1 MPESALKEMPL
12 ADTLDHPH
20 RGNPVT
26 TSTPA
31 STPSLR
37 MNAPVLIGSAAFV
50 LIFGLAATLFAEQA
64 GEWLARAQAW
74 ASGSVGWYY
83 LLAMTLYLVF
93 VVVTALSGYGRIK
106 LGADHDEPEFSYLS
120 WAGMLFAAGISITL
134 FFFCVSEP
142 LTHFAQPPKGE
153 AGGSEAARQ
162 AMQLLFLHWGL
173 HGWGVFALVA
183 MALAYFAYRHNL
195 PLALRSALYP
205 LIGKRI
211 NGPIGYTVDAFG
223 IIATVFGLGADMG
236 FGVLHLN
243 AGLDYLFGIPHDQW
257 VQVALI
263 VLMMGAAVIVAVSGV
278 EKGVRVMSDVNM
290 LLACSLLLFVLFAGP
305 TQHLLNMLVQN
316 LGDYLGALPTKS
328 FDLYA
333 YDGGTRWLGD
343 WTVFYWAWW
352 IAWAPFVGLFIARIS
367 RGRTIREF
375 VFGVLFIPL
384 GFTLAWMSIFGNSAL
399 EQAFNGTSDLATV
412 AVSEPSMA
420 IYHLLESYPWSRAV
434 IAVTVFISFVFFV
447 TSADSGTVVLSTL
460 SSRGGAVDEDGPRWL
475 RVFWGALTALI
486 TIGLLFAG
494 SIDALKSAV
503 VLTSLPFSLILLLMM
518 WGLHKAFYLES
529 QRQRARLHAPSPVDQ
544 RSPRRRS
551 GWRQRLAQAV
561 HFPSRDEVYRFM
573 EEQVRPAME
582 ALAEQFRT
590 RGLTVE
596 THMDPAG
603 ASLSLEVV
611 HGEEHPFL
619 YRVVM
624 RGYFTPSFAV
634 AGLDARNRQNRRYY
648 RAEVH
653 LAEGSQDYD
662 LVGYSRQQ
670 VIDDMLDQYE
680 RHLQFLHLVR

>member
-1 MPESALKEMPL
+1 M
-12 ADTLDHPH
+12 
-20 RGNPVT
+20 NP
-26 TSTPA
+26 
-31 STPSLR
+31 
-37 MNAPVLIGSAAFV
+37 PVFYGAAILI
-50 LIFGLAATLFAEQA
+50 LLFAAVVIGFPQRA
-64 GEWLARAQAW
+64 GEWLLAAQTW
-74 ASGSVGWYY
+74 ASQTVGWYY
-83 LLAMTLYLVF
+83 LLAMTLYLIF
-93 VVVTALSGYGRIK
+93 VVVTALSGYGKIK

-142 LTHFAQPPKGE
+142 LTHFLQPPQGE
-153 AGGSEAARQ
+153 AGTQEAARQ
-162 AMQLLFLHWGL
+162 AMELLFLHWGL

-211 NGPIGYTVDAFG
+211 NGPIGYTVDCFG

-236 FGVLHLN
+236 FGVLQLN
-243 AGLDYLFGIPHDQW
+243 SGLDYLYAIPHTHA
-257 VQVALI
+257 VQMVLI
-263 VLMMGAAVIVAVSGV
+263 VLMMGAAISVAVSGV
-278 EKGVRVMSDVNM
+278 DKGIRILSDINM

-305 TQHLLNMLVQN
+305 TQHLLNTLVQN
-316 LGDYLGALPTKS
+316 VGDYLGHLPGKS

-333 YDGGTRWLGD
+333 YGGPSDWLGS

-399 EQAFNGTSDLATV
+399 EQALGGASELGRV
-412 AVSEPSMA
+412 AIEQPSMA
-420 IYHLLESYPWSRAV
+420 LYQMLQNYPWSRAV
-434 IAVTVFISFVFFV
+434 ITVTVLVSFVFFV

-460 SSRGGAVDEDGPRWL
+460 SAHGGSADDDGPKWL
-475 RVFWGALTALI
+475 PVFWGSVTALV
-486 TIGLLFAG
+486 TGGLLFAG

-518 WGLHKAFYLES
+518 WGLHKAFYMES
-529 QRQRARLHAPSPVDQ
+529 QRQRARSHSLAPLMSGNGK
-544 RSPRRRS
+544 RS
-551 GWRQRLAQAV
+551 GGWKRRLSQAV

-573 EEQVRPAME
+573 NDVVRPAISE
-582 ALAEQFRT
+582 VSEVFREKGLAVDAQ
-590 RGLTVE
+590 L
-596 THMDPAG
+596 DPG
-603 ASLSLEVV
+603 NASLSLEIG
-611 HGEEHPFL
+611 HGEQHRFL
-619 YRVVM
+619 YQVLM
-624 RGYFTPSFAV
+624 RGYFTPSFAR
-634 AGLDARNRQNRRYY
+634 AGMGGLHLKNRRYF

-662 LVGYSRQQ
+662 LMGYTKEQ
-670 VIDDMLDQYE
+670 IINDMLDQYE

>member
-1 MPESALKEMPL
+1 M
-12 ADTLDHPH
+12 
-20 RGNPVT
+20 NP
-26 TSTPA
+26 
-31 STPSLR
+31 
-37 MNAPVLIGSAAFV
+37 PVFYGAAILI
-50 LIFGLAATLFAEQA
+50 LLFAAVVIGFPQRA
-64 GEWLARAQAW
+64 GEWLLAAQTW
-74 ASGSVGWYY
+74 ASQTVGWYY
-83 LLAMTLYLVF
+83 LLAMTLYLIF
-93 VVVTALSGYGRIK
+93 VVVTALSGYGKIK

-142 LTHFAQPPKGE
+142 LTHFLQPPQGE
-153 AGGSEAARQ
+153 AGTQEAARQ
-162 AMQLLFLHWGL
+162 AMELLFLHWGL

-211 NGPIGYTVDAFG
+211 NGPIGYTVDCFG

-236 FGVLHLN
+236 FGVLQLN
-243 AGLDYLFGIPHDQW
+243 SGLDYLYAIPHTHP
-257 VQVALI
+257 VQMALI
-263 VLMMGAAVIVAVSGV
+263 VLMMGAAISVAVSGV
-278 EKGVRVMSDVNM
+278 DKGIRILSDINM

-305 TQHLLNMLVQN
+305 TQYLLNTLVQN
-316 LGDYLGALPTKS
+316 VGDYLGHLPGKS

-333 YDGGTRWLGD
+333 YGGPSDWLGS

-399 EQAFNGTSDLATV
+399 EQALGGASELGRV
-412 AVSEPSMA
+412 AIEQPSMA
-420 IYHLLESYPWSRAV
+420 LYQMLQNYPWSRAV
-434 IAVTVFISFVFFV
+434 ITVTVLVSFVFFV

-460 SSRGGAVDEDGPRWL
+460 SAHGGSADDDGPKWL
-475 RVFWGALTALI
+475 RVFWGSVTALV
-486 TIGLLFAG
+486 TGGLLFAG

-518 WGLHKAFYLES
+518 WGLHKAFYMES
-529 QRQRARLHAPSPVDQ
+529 QRQRARSHSLAPLMSGNGK
-544 RSPRRRS
+544 RS
-551 GWRQRLAQAV
+551 GGWKRRLSQAV

-573 EEQVRPAME
+573 NDVVRPAISE
-582 ALAEQFRT
+582 VSEVFREKGLAVDAQ
-590 RGLTVE
+590 L
-596 THMDPAG
+596 DPG
-603 ASLSLEVV
+603 NASLSLEIG
-611 HGEEHPFL
+611 HGEQHRFL
-619 YRVVM
+619 YQVLM
-624 RGYFTPSFAV
+624 RGYFTPSFAR
-634 AGLDARNRQNRRYY
+634 AGMGGLHLKNRRYF

-662 LVGYSRQQ
+662 LMGYTKEQ
-670 VIDDMLDQYE
+670 IINDMLDQYE

>member
-1 MPESALKEMPL
+1 M
-12 ADTLDHPH
+12 
-20 RGNPVT
+20 NP
-26 TSTPA
+26 
-31 STPSLR
+31 
-37 MNAPVLIGSAAFV
+37 PVFYGAAILI
-50 LIFGLAATLFAEQA
+50 LLFAAVVIGFPQRA
-64 GEWLARAQAW
+64 GEWLLAAQTW
-74 ASGSVGWYY
+74 ASQTVGWYY
-83 LLAMTLYLVF
+83 LLAMTLYLIF
-93 VVVTALSGYGRIK
+93 VVVTALSGYGKIK

-142 LTHFAQPPKGE
+142 LTHFLQPPQGE
-153 AGGSEAARQ
+153 AGTQEAARQ
-162 AMQLLFLHWGL
+162 AMELLFLHWGL

-211 NGPIGYTVDAFG
+211 NGPIGYTVDCFG

-236 FGVLHLN
+236 FGVLQLN
-243 AGLDYLFGIPHDQW
+243 SGLDYLYAIPHTHA
-257 VQVALI
+257 VQMVLI
-263 VLMMGAAVIVAVSGV
+263 VLMMGAAISVAVSGV
-278 EKGVRVMSDVNM
+278 DKGIRILSDINM

-305 TQHLLNMLVQN
+305 TQHLLNTLVQN
-316 LGDYLGALPTKS
+316 VGDYLGHLPGKS

-333 YDGGTRWLGD
+333 YGGPSDWLGS

-399 EQAFNGTSDLATV
+399 EQALGGASELGRV
-412 AVSEPSMA
+412 AIEQPSMA
-420 IYHLLESYPWSRAV
+420 LYQMLQNYPLSRAV
-434 IAVTVFISFVFFV
+434 ITVTVLVSFVFFV

-460 SSRGGAVDEDGPRWL
+460 SAHGGSADDDGPKWL
-475 RVFWGALTALI
+475 RLFWGSVTALV
-486 TIGLLFAG
+486 TGGLLFAG

-518 WGLHKAFYLES
+518 WGLHKAFYMES
-529 QRQRARLHAPSPVDQ
+529 QRQRARSHSLAPLMSGNGK
-544 RSPRRRS
+544 RS
-551 GWRQRLAQAV
+551 GGWKRRLSQAV

-573 EEQVRPAME
+573 NDVVRPAISE
-582 ALAEQFRT
+582 VSEVFREKGLAVDAQ
-590 RGLTVE
+590 L
-596 THMDPAG
+596 DPG
-603 ASLSLEVV
+603 NASLSLEIG
-611 HGEEHPFL
+611 HGEQHRFL
-619 YRVVM
+619 YQVLM
-624 RGYFTPSFAV
+624 RGYFTPSFAR
-634 AGLDARNRQNRRYY
+634 AGMGGLHLKNRRYF

-662 LVGYSRQQ
+662 LMGYTKEQ
-670 VIDDMLDQYE
+670 IINDMLDQYE

>member
-1 MPESALKEMPL
+1 MN
-12 ADTLDHPH
+12 T
-20 RGNPVT
+20 PVFYG
-26 TSTPA
+26 A
-31 STPSLR
+31 
-37 MNAPVLIGSAAFV
+37 AILI
-50 LIFGLAATLFAEQA
+50 LLFAAVVIGFPQRA
-64 GEWLARAQAW
+64 GEWLLAAQTW
-74 ASGSVGWYY
+74 ASQTVGWYY
-83 LLAMTLYLVF
+83 LLAMTLYLIF
-93 VVVTALSGYGRIK
+93 VVVTALSGYGKIK

-142 LTHFAQPPKGE
+142 LTHFLQPPQGE
-153 AGGSEAARQ
+153 AGTQEAARQ
-162 AMQLLFLHWGL
+162 AMELLFLHWGL

-211 NGPIGYTVDAFG
+211 NGPVGYTVDCFG

-236 FGVLHLN
+236 FGVLQLN
-243 AGLDYLFGIPHDQW
+243 SGLDYLYAIPHTHP
-257 VQVALI
+257 VQMALI
-263 VLMMGAAVIVAVSGV
+263 VLMMGAAISVAVSGV
-278 EKGVRVMSDVNM
+278 DKGIRILSDINM

-305 TQHLLNMLVQN
+305 TQHLLNTLVQN
-316 LGDYLGALPTKS
+316 VGDYLGHLPGKS

-333 YDGGTRWLGD
+333 YGGPSDWLGS

-399 EQAFNGTSDLATV
+399 EQALGGASELGRV
-412 AVSEPSMA
+412 AIEQPSMA
-420 IYHLLESYPWSRAV
+420 LYQMLQNYPWSRAV
-434 IAVTVFISFVFFV
+434 ITVTVLVSFVFFV

-460 SSRGGAVDEDGPRWL
+460 SAHGGSADDDGPKWL
-475 RVFWGALTALI
+475 RVFWGSVTALV
-486 TIGLLFAG
+486 TGGLLFAG

-518 WGLHKAFYLES
+518 WGLHKAFYMES
-529 QRQRARLHAPSPVDQ
+529 QRQRARSHSLAPLMSGNGK
-544 RSPRRRS
+544 RS
-551 GWRQRLAQAV
+551 GGWKRRLSQAV

-573 EEQVRPAME
+573 NDVVRPAISE
-582 ALAEQFRT
+582 VSEVFREKGLAVDAQ
-590 RGLTVE
+590 L
-596 THMDPAG
+596 DPG
-603 ASLSLEVV
+603 NASLSLEIG
-611 HGEEHPFL
+611 HGEQHRFL
-619 YRVVM
+619 YQVLM
-624 RGYFTPSFAV
+624 RGYFTPSFAR
-634 AGLDARNRQNRRYY
+634 AGMGGLHLKNRRYF

-662 LVGYSRQQ
+662 LMGYTKEQ
-670 VIDDMLDQYE
+670 IINDMLDQYE

>member
-1 MPESALKEMPL
+1 M
-12 ADTLDHPH
+12 
-20 RGNPVT
+20 NP
-26 TSTPA
+26 
-31 STPSLR
+31 
-37 MNAPVLIGSAAFV
+37 PVFYGAAILI
-50 LIFGLAATLFAEQA
+50 LLFAAVVIGFPQRA
-64 GEWLARAQAW
+64 GEWLLAAQTW
-74 ASGSVGWYY
+74 ASQTVGWYY
-83 LLAMTLYLVF
+83 LLAMTLYLIF
-93 VVVTALSGYGRIK
+93 VVVTALSGYGKIK

-142 LTHFAQPPKGE
+142 LTHFLQPPQGE
-153 AGGSEAARQ
+153 AGTQEAARQ
-162 AMQLLFLHWGL
+162 AMELLFLHWGL

-211 NGPIGYTVDAFG
+211 NGPIGYTVDCFG

-236 FGVLHLN
+236 FGVLQLN
-243 AGLDYLFGIPHDQW
+243 SGLDYLYAIPHTHP
-257 VQVALI
+257 VQMALI
-263 VLMMGAAVIVAVSGV
+263 VLMMGAAISVAVSGV
-278 EKGVRVMSDVNM
+278 DKGIRILSDINM

-305 TQHLLNMLVQN
+305 TQHLLNTLVQN
-316 LGDYLGALPTKS
+316 VGDYLSHLPGKS

-333 YDGGTRWLGD
+333 YGGPSDWLGS

-399 EQAFNGTSDLATV
+399 EQALGGASELGRV
-412 AVSEPSMA
+412 AIEQPSMA
-420 IYHLLESYPWSRAV
+420 LYQMLQNYPWSRAV
-434 IAVTVFISFVFFV
+434 ITVTVLVSFVFFV

-460 SSRGGAVDEDGPRWL
+460 SAHGGSADDDGPKWL
-475 RVFWGALTALI
+475 RVFWGSVTALV
-486 TIGLLFAG
+486 TGGLLFAG

-518 WGLHKAFYLES
+518 WGLHKAFYMES
-529 QRQRARLHAPSPVDQ
+529 QRQRARSHSLAPLMSGNGK
-544 RSPRRRS
+544 RS
-551 GWRQRLAQAV
+551 GGWKRRLSQAV

-573 EEQVRPAME
+573 NDVVRPAISE
-582 ALAEQFRT
+582 VSEVFREKGLAVDAQ
-590 RGLTVE
+590 L
-596 THMDPAG
+596 DPG
-603 ASLSLEVV
+603 NASLSLEIG
-611 HGEEHPFL
+611 HGEQHRFL
-619 YRVVM
+619 YQVLM
-624 RGYFTPSFAV
+624 RGYFTPSFAR
-634 AGLDARNRQNRRYY
+634 AGMGGLHLKNRRYF

-662 LVGYSRQQ
+662 LMGYTKEQ
-670 VIDDMLDQYE
+670 IINDMLDQYE

>member
-1 MPESALKEMPL
+1 M
-12 ADTLDHPH
+12 
-20 RGNPVT
+20 NP
-26 TSTPA
+26 
-31 STPSLR
+31 
-37 MNAPVLIGSAAFV
+37 PVFYGAAILI
-50 LIFGLAATLFAEQA
+50 LLFAAVVIGFPQRA
-64 GEWLARAQAW
+64 GEWLLAAQTW
-74 ASGSVGWYY
+74 ASQTVGWYY
-83 LLAMTLYLVF
+83 LLAMTLYLIF
-93 VVVTALSGYGRIK
+93 VVVTALSGYGKIK

-142 LTHFAQPPKGE
+142 LTHFLQPPQGE
-153 AGGSEAARQ
+153 AGTQEAARQ
-162 AMQLLFLHWGL
+162 AMELLFLHWGL

-211 NGPIGYTVDAFG
+211 NGPIGYTVDCFG

-236 FGVLHLN
+236 FGVLQLN
-243 AGLDYLFGIPHDQW
+243 SGLDYLYAIPHTHP
-257 VQVALI
+257 VQMALI
-263 VLMMGAAVIVAVSGV
+263 VLMMGAAISVAVSGV
-278 EKGVRVMSDVNM
+278 DKGIRILSDINM

-305 TQHLLNMLVQN
+305 TQHLLNTLVQN
-316 LGDYLGALPTKS
+316 VGDYLGHLPGKS

-333 YDGGTRWLGD
+333 YGGPSDWLGS

-399 EQAFNGTSDLATV
+399 EQALGGASELGRV
-412 AVSEPSMA
+412 AIEQPSMA
-420 IYHLLESYPWSRAV
+420 LYQMLQNYPWSRAV
-434 IAVTVFISFVFFV
+434 ITVTVLVSFVFFV

-460 SSRGGAVDEDGPRWL
+460 SAQGGSADDDGPKWL
-475 RVFWGALTALI
+475 RVFWGSVTALV
-486 TIGLLFAG
+486 TGGLLFAG

-518 WGLHKAFYLES
+518 WGLHKAFYMES
-529 QRQRARLHAPSPVDQ
+529 QRQRARSHSLAPLMSGNGK
-544 RSPRRRS
+544 RS
-551 GWRQRLAQAV
+551 GGWKRRLSQAV

-573 EEQVRPAME
+573 NDVVRPAISE
-582 ALAEQFRT
+582 VSEVFREKGLAVDAQ
-590 RGLTVE
+590 L
-596 THMDPAG
+596 DPG
-603 ASLSLEVV
+603 NASLSLEIG
-611 HGEEHPFL
+611 HGEQHRFL
-619 YRVVM
+619 YQVLM
-624 RGYFTPSFAV
+624 RGYFTPSFAR
-634 AGLDARNRQNRRYY
+634 AGMGGLHLKNRRYF

-662 LVGYSRQQ
+662 LMGYTKEQ
-670 VIDDMLDQYE
+670 IINDMLDQYE

>member
-1 MPESALKEMPL
+1 M
-12 ADTLDHPH
+12 
-20 RGNPVT
+20 NP
-26 TSTPA
+26 
-31 STPSLR
+31 
-37 MNAPVLIGSAAFV
+37 PVFYGAAILI
-50 LIFGLAATLFAEQA
+50 LLFAAVVIGFPQRA
-64 GEWLARAQAW
+64 GEWLLAAQTW
-74 ASGSVGWYY
+74 ASQTVGWYY
-83 LLAMTLYLVF
+83 LLAMTLYLIF
-93 VVVTALSGYGRIK
+93 VVVTALSGYGKIK

-142 LTHFAQPPKGE
+142 LTHFLQPPQGE
-153 AGGSEAARQ
+153 AGTQEAARQ
-162 AMQLLFLHWGL
+162 AMELLFLHWGL

-211 NGPIGYTVDAFG
+211 NGPIGYTVDCFG

-236 FGVLHLN
+236 FGVLQLN
-243 AGLDYLFGIPHDQW
+243 SGLDYLYAIPHTHP
-257 VQVALI
+257 VQMALI
-263 VLMMGAAVIVAVSGV
+263 VLMMGAAISVAVSGV
-278 EKGVRVMSDVNM
+278 DKGIRILSDINM

-305 TQHLLNMLVQN
+305 TQHLLNTLVQN
-316 LGDYLGALPTKS
+316 VGDYLGHLPGKS

-333 YDGGTRWLGD
+333 YGGPSDWLGS

-399 EQAFNGTSDLATV
+399 EQALGGASELGRV
-412 AVSEPSMA
+412 AIEQPSMA
-420 IYHLLESYPWSRAV
+420 LYQMLQNYPWSRAV
-434 IAVTVFISFVFFV
+434 ITVTVLVSFVFFV

-460 SSRGGAVDEDGPRWL
+460 SAHGGSADDDGPKWL
-475 RVFWGALTALI
+475 RVFWGSVTALV
-486 TIGLLFAG
+486 TGGLLFAG

-518 WGLHKAFYLES
+518 WGLHKAFYMES
-529 QRQRARLHAPSPVDQ
+529 QRQRARSHSLAPLMSGNGK
-544 RSPRRRS
+544 RS
-551 GWRQRLAQAV
+551 GGWKRRLSQAV

-573 EEQVRPAME
+573 NDVVRPAISE
-582 ALAEQFRT
+582 VSEVFREKGLAVDAHP
-590 RGLTVE
+590 GN
-596 THMDPAG
+596 
-603 ASLSLEVV
+603 ASLSLEIG
-611 HGEEHPFL
+611 HGEQHRFL
-619 YRVVM
+619 YQVLM
-624 RGYFTPSFAV
+624 RGYFTPSFAR
-634 AGLDARNRQNRRYY
+634 AGMGGLHLKNRRYF

-662 LVGYSRQQ
+662 LMGYTKEQ
-670 VIDDMLDQYE
+670 IINDMLDQYE

>member
-1 MPESALKEMPL
+1 M
-12 ADTLDHPH
+12 
-20 RGNPVT
+20 NP
-26 TSTPA
+26 
-31 STPSLR
+31 
-37 MNAPVLIGSAAFV
+37 PVFYGAAILI
-50 LIFGLAATLFAEQA
+50 LLFAAVVIGFPQRA
-64 GEWLARAQAW
+64 GEWLLAAQTW
-74 ASGSVGWYY
+74 ASQTVGWYY
-83 LLAMTLYLVF
+83 LLAMTLYLIF
-93 VVVTALSGYGRIK
+93 VVVTALSGYGKIK

-142 LTHFAQPPKGE
+142 LTHFLQPPQGE
-153 AGGSEAARQ
+153 AGTQEAARQ
-162 AMQLLFLHWGL
+162 AMELLFLHWGL

-211 NGPIGYTVDAFG
+211 NGPIGYTVDCFG

-236 FGVLHLN
+236 FGVLQLN
-243 AGLDYLFGIPHDQW
+243 SGLDYLYAIPHTHA
-257 VQVALI
+257 VQMVLI
-263 VLMMGAAVIVAVSGV
+263 VLMMGAAISVAAAWVD
-278 EKGVRVMSDVNM
+278 KGIRILSDINM

-305 TQHLLNMLVQN
+305 TQHLLNTLVQN
-316 LGDYLGALPTKS
+316 VGDYLGHLPGKS

-333 YDGGTRWLGD
+333 YGGPSDWLGS

-399 EQAFNGTSDLATV
+399 EQALGGASELGRV
-412 AVSEPSMA
+412 AIEQPSMA
-420 IYHLLESYPWSRAV
+420 LYQMLQNYPWSRAV
-434 IAVTVFISFVFFV
+434 ITVTVLVSFVFFV

-460 SSRGGAVDEDGPRWL
+460 SAHGGSADDDGPKWL
-475 RVFWGALTALI
+475 RVFWGSVTALV
-486 TIGLLFAG
+486 TGGLLFAG

-518 WGLHKAFYLES
+518 WGLHKAFYMES
-529 QRQRARLHAPSPVDQ
+529 QRQRARSHSLAPLMSGNGK
-544 RSPRRRS
+544 RS
-551 GWRQRLAQAV
+551 GGWKRRLSQAV

-573 EEQVRPAME
+573 NDVVRPAISE
-582 ALAEQFRT
+582 VSEVFREKGLAVDAQ
-590 RGLTVE
+590 L
-596 THMDPAG
+596 DPG
-603 ASLSLEVV
+603 NASLSLEIG
-611 HGEEHPFL
+611 HGEQHRFL
-619 YRVVM
+619 YQVLL
-624 RGYFTPSFAV
+624 RGYFTPSFAR
-634 AGLDARNRQNRRYY
+634 AGMGGLHLKNRRYF

-662 LVGYSRQQ
+662 LMGYTKEQ
-670 VIDDMLDQYE
+670 IINDMLDQYE

>member
-1 MPESALKEMPL
+1 FYGA
-12 ADTLDHPH
+12 AI
-20 RGNPVT
+20 
-26 TSTPA
+26 
-31 STPSLR
+31 
-37 MNAPVLIGSAAFV
+37 LI
-50 LIFGLAATLFAEQA
+50 LLFAAVVIGFPQRA
-64 GEWLARAQAW
+64 GEWLLAAQTW
-74 ASGSVGWYY
+74 ASQTVGWYY
-83 LLAMTLYLVF
+83 LLAMTLYLIF
-93 VVVTALSGYGRIK
+93 VVVTALSGYGKIK

-142 LTHFAQPPKGE
+142 LTHFLQPPQGE
-153 AGGSEAARQ
+153 AGTQEAARQ
-162 AMQLLFLHWGL
+162 AMELLFLHWGL

-211 NGPIGYTVDAFG
+211 NGPIGYTVDCFG

-236 FGVLHLN
+236 FGVLQLN
-243 AGLDYLFGIPHDQW
+243 SGLDYLYAIPHTHP
-257 VQVALI
+257 VQMALI
-263 VLMMGAAVIVAVSGV
+263 VLMMGAAISVAVSGV
-278 EKGVRVMSDVNM
+278 DKGIRILSDINM

-305 TQHLLNMLVQN
+305 TQHLLNTLVQN
-316 LGDYLGALPTKS
+316 VGDYLGHLPGKS

-333 YDGGTRWLGD
+333 YGGPSDWLGS

-399 EQAFNGTSDLATV
+399 EQALGGASELGRV
-412 AVSEPSMA
+412 AIEQPSMA
-420 IYHLLESYPWSRAV
+420 LYQMLQNYPWSRAV
-434 IAVTVFISFVFFV
+434 ITVTVLVSFVFFV

-460 SSRGGAVDEDGPRWL
+460 SAHGGSADDDGPKWL
-475 RVFWGALTALI
+475 RVFWGSVTALV
-486 TIGLLFAG
+486 TGGLLFAG

-518 WGLHKAFYLES
+518 WGLHKAFYMES
-529 QRQRARLHAPSPVDQ
+529 QRQRARSHSLAPLMSGNGK
-544 RSPRRRS
+544 RS
-551 GWRQRLAQAV
+551 GGWKRRLSQAV

-573 EEQVRPAME
+573 NDVVRPAISE
-582 ALAEQFRT
+582 VSEVFREKGLAVDAQ
-590 RGLTVE
+590 L
-596 THMDPAG
+596 DPG
-603 ASLSLEVV
+603 NASLSLEIG
-611 HGEEHPFL
+611 HGEQHRFL
-619 YRVVM
+619 YQVLM
-624 RGYFTPSFAV
+624 RGYFTPSFAR
-634 AGLDARNRQNRRYY
+634 AGMGDLHLKNRRYF

-662 LVGYSRQQ
+662 LMGYTKEQ
-670 VIDDMLDQYE
+670 IINDMLDQYE

>member
-1 MPESALKEMPL
+1 MALRHPL
-12 ADTLDHPH
+12 HPH
-20 RGNPVT
+20 AHPHESPVFYG
-26 TSTPA
+26 A
-31 STPSLR
+31 
-37 MNAPVLIGSAAFV
+37 AILI
-50 LIFGLAATLFAEQA
+50 LLFAAVVIGFPQRA
-64 GEWLARAQAW
+64 GEWLLAAQTW
-74 ASGSVGWYY
+74 ASQTVGWYY
-83 LLAMTLYLVF
+83 LLAMTLYLIF
-93 VVVTALSGYGRIK
+93 VVVTALSGYGKIK

-142 LTHFAQPPKGE
+142 LTHFLQPPQGE
-153 AGGSEAARQ
+153 AGTQEAARQ
-162 AMQLLFLHWGL
+162 AMELLFLHWGL

-211 NGPIGYTVDAFG
+211 NGPIGYTVDCFG

-236 FGVLHLN
+236 FGVLQLN
-243 AGLDYLFGIPHDQW
+243 SGLDYLYAIPHTHP
-257 VQVALI
+257 VQMALI
-263 VLMMGAAVIVAVSGV
+263 VLMMGAAISVAVSGV
-278 EKGVRVMSDVNM
+278 DKGIRILSDINM
-290 LLACSLLLFVLFAGP
+290 LLACSLLQFVLFAGP
-305 TQHLLNMLVQN
+305 TQHLLNTLVQN
-316 LGDYLGALPTKS
+316 VGDYLGHLPGKS

-333 YDGGTRWLGD
+333 YGGPSDWLGS

-399 EQAFNGTSDLATV
+399 EQALGGASELGRV
-412 AVSEPSMA
+412 AIEQPSMA
-420 IYHLLESYPWSRAV
+420 LYQMLQNYPWSRAV
-434 IAVTVFISFVFFV
+434 ITVTVLVSFVFFV

-460 SSRGGAVDEDGPRWL
+460 SAHGGSADDDGPKWL
-475 RVFWGALTALI
+475 RVFWGSVTALV
-486 TIGLLFAG
+486 TGGLLFAG

-518 WGLHKAFYLES
+518 WGLHKAFYMES
-529 QRQRARLHAPSPVDQ
+529 QRQRARSHSLAPLMSGNGK
-544 RSPRRRS
+544 RS
-551 GWRQRLAQAV
+551 GGWKRRLSQAV

-573 EEQVRPAME
+573 NDVVRPAISE
-582 ALAEQFRT
+582 VSEVFREKGLAVDAQ
-590 RGLTVE
+590 L
-596 THMDPAG
+596 DPG
-603 ASLSLEVV
+603 NASLSLEIG
-611 HGEEHPFL
+611 HGEQHRFL
-619 YRVVM
+619 YQVLM
-624 RGYFTPSFAV
+624 RGYFTPSFAR
-634 AGLDARNRQNRRYY
+634 AGMGGLHLKNRRYF

-662 LVGYSRQQ
+662 LMGYTKEQ
-670 VIDDMLDQYE
+670 IINDMLDQYE

>member
-1 MPESALKEMPL
+1 M
-12 ADTLDHPH
+12 
-20 RGNPVT
+20 
-26 TSTPA
+26 
-31 STPSLR
+31 
-37 MNAPVLIGSAAFV
+37 LI
-50 LIFGLAATLFAEQA
+50 LLFAAVVIGFPQRA
-64 GEWLARAQAW
+64 GEWLLAAQTW
-74 ASGSVGWYY
+74 ASQTVGWYY
-83 LLAMTLYLVF
+83 LLAMTLYLIF
-93 VVVTALSGYGRIK
+93 VVVTALSGYGKIK

-142 LTHFAQPPKGE
+142 LTHFLQPPQGE
-153 AGGSEAARQ
+153 AGTQEAARQ
-162 AMQLLFLHWGL
+162 AMELLFLHWGL

-211 NGPIGYTVDAFG
+211 NGPIGYTVDCFG

-236 FGVLHLN
+236 FGVLQLN
-243 AGLDYLFGIPHDQW
+243 SGLDYLYAIPHTHA
-257 VQVALI
+257 VQMALI
-263 VLMMGAAVIVAVSGV
+263 VLMMGAAISVAVSGV
-278 EKGVRVMSDVNM
+278 DKGIRILSDINM

-305 TQHLLNMLVQN
+305 TQHLLNTLVQN
-316 LGDYLGALPTKS
+316 VGDYLGHLPGKS

-333 YDGGTRWLGD
+333 YGGPSDWLGS

-399 EQAFNGTSDLATV
+399 EQALGGASELGRV
-412 AVSEPSMA
+412 AIEQPSMA
-420 IYHLLESYPWSRAV
+420 LYQMLQNYPWSRAV
-434 IAVTVFISFVFFV
+434 ITVTVLVSFVFFV

-460 SSRGGAVDEDGPRWL
+460 SAHGGSADDDGPKWL
-475 RVFWGALTALI
+475 RVFWGSVTALV
-486 TIGLLFAG
+486 TGGLLFAG

-518 WGLHKAFYLES
+518 WGLHKAFYMES
-529 QRQRARLHAPSPVDQ
+529 QRQRARSHSLAPLMSGNGK
-544 RSPRRRS
+544 RS
-551 GWRQRLAQAV
+551 GGWKRRLSQAV

-573 EEQVRPAME
+573 NDVVRPAISE
-582 ALAEQFRT
+582 VSEVFREKGLAVDAQ
-590 RGLTVE
+590 L
-596 THMDPAG
+596 DPG
-603 ASLSLEVV
+603 NASLSLEIG
-611 HGEEHPFL
+611 HGEQHRFL
-619 YRVVM
+619 YQVLM
-624 RGYFTPSFAV
+624 RGYFTPSFAR
-634 AGLDARNRQNRRYY
+634 AGMGGLHLKNRRYF

-662 LVGYSRQQ
+662 LMGYTKEQ
-670 VIDDMLDQYE
+670 IINDMLDQYE

>member
-1 MPESALKEMPL
+1 M
-12 ADTLDHPH
+12 
-20 RGNPVT
+20 NP
-26 TSTPA
+26 
-31 STPSLR
+31 
-37 MNAPVLIGSAAFV
+37 PVFYGAAILI
-50 LIFGLAATLFAEQA
+50 LLFAAVVIGFPQRA
-64 GEWLARAQAW
+64 GEWLLAAQTW
-74 ASGSVGWYY
+74 ASQTVGWYY
-83 LLAMTLYLVF
+83 LLAMTLYLIF
-93 VVVTALSGYGRIK
+93 VVVTALSGYGKIK

-142 LTHFAQPPKGE
+142 LTHFLQPPQGE
-153 AGGSEAARQ
+153 AGTQEAARQ
-162 AMQLLFLHWGL
+162 AMELLFPHWGL

-211 NGPIGYTVDAFG
+211 NGPIGYTVDCFG

-236 FGVLHLN
+236 FGVLQLN
-243 AGLDYLFGIPHDQW
+243 SGLDYLYAIPHTHA
-257 VQVALI
+257 VQMVLI
-263 VLMMGAAVIVAVSGV
+263 VLMMGAAISVAVSGV
-278 EKGVRVMSDVNM
+278 DKGIRILSDINM

-305 TQHLLNMLVQN
+305 TQHLLNTLVQN
-316 LGDYLGALPTKS
+316 VGDYLGHLPGKS

-333 YDGGTRWLGD
+333 YGGPSDWLGS

-399 EQAFNGTSDLATV
+399 EQALGGASELGRV
-412 AVSEPSMA
+412 AIEQPSMA
-420 IYHLLESYPWSRAV
+420 LYQMLQNYPWSRAV
-434 IAVTVFISFVFFV
+434 ITVTVLVSFVFFV

-460 SSRGGAVDEDGPRWL
+460 SAHGGSADDDGPKWL
-475 RVFWGALTALI
+475 RVFWGSVTALV
-486 TIGLLFAG
+486 TGGLLFAG

-518 WGLHKAFYLES
+518 WGLHKAFYMES
-529 QRQRARLHAPSPVDQ
+529 QRQRARSHSLAPLMSGNGK
-544 RSPRRRS
+544 RS
-551 GWRQRLAQAV
+551 GGWKRRLSQAV

-573 EEQVRPAME
+573 NDVVRPAISE
-582 ALAEQFRT
+582 VSEVFREKGLAVDAQ
-590 RGLTVE
+590 L
-596 THMDPAG
+596 DPG
-603 ASLSLEVV
+603 NASLSLEIG
-611 HGEEHPFL
+611 HGEQHRFL
-619 YRVVM
+619 YQVLM
-624 RGYFTPSFAV
+624 RGYFTPSFAR
-634 AGLDARNRQNRRYY
+634 AGMGGLHLKNRRYF

-662 LVGYSRQQ
+662 LMGYTKEQ
-670 VIDDMLDQYE
+670 IINDMLDQYE

>member
-1 MPESALKEMPL
+1 ML
-12 ADTLDHPH
+12 
-20 RGNPVT
+20 
-26 TSTPA
+26 
-31 STPSLR
+31 
-37 MNAPVLIGSAAFV
+37 
-50 LIFGLAATLFAEQA
+50 LFAAVVIGFPQRA
-64 GEWLARAQAW
+64 GEWLLAAQTW
-74 ASGSVGWYY
+74 ASQTVGWYY
-83 LLAMTLYLVF
+83 LLAMTLYLIF
-93 VVVTALSGYGRIK
+93 VVVTALSGYGKIK

-142 LTHFAQPPKGE
+142 LTHFLQPPQGE
-153 AGGSEAARQ
+153 AGTQEAARQ
-162 AMQLLFLHWGL
+162 AMELLFLHWGL

-211 NGPIGYTVDAFG
+211 NGPIGYTVDCFG

-236 FGVLHLN
+236 FGVLQLN
-243 AGLDYLFGIPHDQW
+243 SGLDYLYAIPHTHP
-257 VQVALI
+257 VQMALI
-263 VLMMGAAVIVAVSGV
+263 VLMMGAAISVAVSGV
-278 EKGVRVMSDVNM
+278 DKGIRILSDINM

-305 TQHLLNMLVQN
+305 TQHLLNTLVQN
-316 LGDYLGALPTKS
+316 VGDYLGHLPGKS

-333 YDGGTRWLGD
+333 YGGPSDWLGS

-399 EQAFNGTSDLATV
+399 EQALGGASELGRV
-412 AVSEPSMA
+412 AIEQPSMA
-420 IYHLLESYPWSRAV
+420 LYQMLQNYPWSRAV
-434 IAVTVFISFVFFV
+434 ITVTVLVSFVFFV

-460 SSRGGAVDEDGPRWL
+460 SAHGGSADDDGPKWL
-475 RVFWGALTALI
+475 RVFWGSVTALV
-486 TIGLLFAG
+486 TGGLLFAG

-518 WGLHKAFYLES
+518 WGLHKAFYMES
-529 QRQRARLHAPSPVDQ
+529 QRQRARSHSLAPLMSGNGK
-544 RSPRRRS
+544 RS
-551 GWRQRLAQAV
+551 GGWKRRLSQAV

-573 EEQVRPAME
+573 NDVVRPAISE
-582 ALAEQFRT
+582 VSEVFREKGLAVDAQ
-590 RGLTVE
+590 L
-596 THMDPAG
+596 DPG
-603 ASLSLEVV
+603 NASLSLEIG
-611 HGEEHPFL
+611 HGEQHRFL
-619 YRVVM
+619 YQVLM
-624 RGYFTPSFAV
+624 RGYFTPSFAR
-634 AGLDARNRQNRRYY
+634 AGMGGLHLKNRRYF

-662 LVGYSRQQ
+662 LMGYTKEQ
-670 VIDDMLDQYE
+670 IINDMLDQYE

>member
-1 MPESALKEMPL
+1 M
-12 ADTLDHPH
+12 
-20 RGNPVT
+20 NP
-26 TSTPA
+26 
-31 STPSLR
+31 
-37 MNAPVLIGSAAFV
+37 PVFYGAAILI
-50 LIFGLAATLFAEQA
+50 LLFAAVVIGFPQRA
-64 GEWLARAQAW
+64 GEWLLAAQTW
-74 ASGSVGWYY
+74 ASQTVGWYY
-83 LLAMTLYLVF
+83 LLAMTLYLIF
-93 VVVTALSGYGRIK
+93 VVVTALSGYGKIK

-142 LTHFAQPPKGE
+142 LTHFLQPPQGE
-153 AGGSEAARQ
+153 AGTQEAARQ
-162 AMQLLFLHWGL
+162 AMELLFLHWGL

-211 NGPIGYTVDAFG
+211 NGPIGYTVDCFG

-236 FGVLHLN
+236 FGVLQLN
-243 AGLDYLFGIPHDQW
+243 SGLDYLYAIPHTHA
-257 VQVALI
+257 VQMVLI
-263 VLMMGAAVIVAVSGV
+263 VLMMGTAISVAVSGV
-278 EKGVRVMSDVNM
+278 DKGIRILSDINM

-305 TQHLLNMLVQN
+305 TQHLLNTLVQN
-316 LGDYLGALPTKS
+316 VGDYLGHLPGKS

-333 YDGGTRWLGD
+333 YGGPSDWLGS

-399 EQAFNGTSDLATV
+399 EQALGGASELGRV
-412 AVSEPSMA
+412 AIEQPSMA
-420 IYHLLESYPWSRAV
+420 LYQMLQNYPWSRAV
-434 IAVTVFISFVFFV
+434 ITVTVLVSFVFFV

-460 SSRGGAVDEDGPRWL
+460 SAHGGSADDDGPKWL
-475 RVFWGALTALI
+475 RVFWGSVTALV
-486 TIGLLFAG
+486 TGGLLFAG

-518 WGLHKAFYLES
+518 WGLHKAFYMES
-529 QRQRARLHAPSPVDQ
+529 QRQRARSHSLAPLMSGNGK
-544 RSPRRRS
+544 RS
-551 GWRQRLAQAV
+551 GGWKRRLSQAV

-573 EEQVRPAME
+573 NDVVRPAISE
-582 ALAEQFRT
+582 VSEVFREKGLAVDAQ
-590 RGLTVE
+590 L
-596 THMDPAG
+596 DPG
-603 ASLSLEVV
+603 NASLSLEIG
-611 HGEEHPFL
+611 HGEQHRFL
-619 YRVVM
+619 YQVLM
-624 RGYFTPSFAV
+624 RGYFTPSFAR
-634 AGLDARNRQNRRYY
+634 AGMGGLHLKNRRYF

-662 LVGYSRQQ
+662 LMGYTKEQ
-670 VIDDMLDQYE
+670 IINDMLDQYE

>member
-1 MPESALKEMPL
+1 A
-12 ADTLDHPH
+12 AI
-20 RGNPVT
+20 
-26 TSTPA
+26 
-31 STPSLR
+31 
-37 MNAPVLIGSAAFV
+37 LI
-50 LIFGLAATLFAEQA
+50 LLFAAVVIGFPQRA
-64 GEWLARAQAW
+64 GEWLLAAQTW
-74 ASGSVGWYY
+74 ASQTVGWYY
-83 LLAMTLYLVF
+83 LLAMTLYLIF
-93 VVVTALSGYGRIK
+93 VVVTALSGYGKIK

-142 LTHFAQPPKGE
+142 LTHFLQPPQGE
-153 AGGSEAARQ
+153 AGTQEAARQ
-162 AMQLLFLHWGL
+162 AMELLFLHWGL

-211 NGPIGYTVDAFG
+211 NGPIGYTVDCFG

-236 FGVLHLN
+236 FGVLQLN
-243 AGLDYLFGIPHDQW
+243 SGLDYLYAIPHTHP
-257 VQVALI
+257 VQMALI
-263 VLMMGAAVIVAVSGV
+263 VLMMGAAISVAVSGV
-278 EKGVRVMSDVNM
+278 DKGIRILSDINM
-290 LLACSLLLFVLFAGP
+290 LLACSLLQFVLFAGP
-305 TQHLLNMLVQN
+305 TQHLLNTLVQN
-316 LGDYLGALPTKS
+316 VGDYLGHLPGKS

-333 YDGGTRWLGD
+333 YGGPSDWLGS

-399 EQAFNGTSDLATV
+399 EQALGGASELGRV
-412 AVSEPSMA
+412 AIEQPSMA
-420 IYHLLESYPWSRAV
+420 LYQMLQNYPWSRAV
-434 IAVTVFISFVFFV
+434 ITVTVLVSFVFFV

-460 SSRGGAVDEDGPRWL
+460 SAHGGSADDDGPKWL
-475 RVFWGALTALI
+475 RVFWGSVTALV
-486 TIGLLFAG
+486 TGGLLFAG

-518 WGLHKAFYLES
+518 WGLHKAFYMES
-529 QRQRARLHAPSPVDQ
+529 QRQRARSHSLAPLMSGNGK
-544 RSPRRRS
+544 RS
-551 GWRQRLAQAV
+551 GGWKRRLSQAV

-573 EEQVRPAME
+573 NDVVRPAISE
-582 ALAEQFRT
+582 VSEVFREKGLAVDAQ
-590 RGLTVE
+590 L
-596 THMDPAG
+596 DPG
-603 ASLSLEVV
+603 NASLSLEIG
-611 HGEEHPFL
+611 HGEQHRFL
-619 YRVVM
+619 YQVLM
-624 RGYFTPSFAV
+624 RGYFTPSFAR
-634 AGLDARNRQNRRYY
+634 AGMGGLHLKNRRYF

-662 LVGYSRQQ
+662 LMGYTKEQ
-670 VIDDMLDQYE
+670 IINDMLDQYE

>member
-1 MPESALKEMPL
+1 M
-12 ADTLDHPH
+12 
-20 RGNPVT
+20 NP
-26 TSTPA
+26 
-31 STPSLR
+31 
-37 MNAPVLIGSAAFV
+37 PVFYGAAILI
-50 LIFGLAATLFAEQA
+50 LLFAAVVIGFPQRA
-64 GEWLARAQAW
+64 GEWLLAAQTW
-74 ASGSVGWYY
+74 ASQTVGWYY
-83 LLAMTLYLVF
+83 LLAMTLYLIF
-93 VVVTALSGYGRIK
+93 VVVTALSGYGKIK

-142 LTHFAQPPKGE
+142 LTHFLQPPQGE
-153 AGGSEAARQ
+153 AGTQEAARQ
-162 AMQLLFLHWGL
+162 AMELLFLHWGL

-211 NGPIGYTVDAFG
+211 NGPIGYTVDCFG

-236 FGVLHLN
+236 FGVLQLN
-243 AGLDYLFGIPHDQW
+243 SGLDYLYAIPHTHA
-257 VQVALI
+257 VQMVLI
-263 VLMMGAAVIVAVSGV
+263 VLMMGAAISVAVSGV
-278 EKGVRVMSDVNM
+278 GKGIRILSDINM

-305 TQHLLNMLVQN
+305 TQHLLNTLVQN
-316 LGDYLGALPTKS
+316 VGDYLGHLPGKS

-333 YDGGTRWLGD
+333 YGGPSDWLGS

-399 EQAFNGTSDLATV
+399 EQALGGASELGRV
-412 AVSEPSMA
+412 AIEQPSMA
-420 IYHLLESYPWSRAV
+420 LYQMLQNYPWSRAV
-434 IAVTVFISFVFFV
+434 ITVTVLVSFVFFV

-460 SSRGGAVDEDGPRWL
+460 SAHGGSADDDGPKWL
-475 RVFWGALTALI
+475 RVFWGSVTALV
-486 TIGLLFAG
+486 TGGLLFAG

-518 WGLHKAFYLES
+518 WGLHKAFYMES
-529 QRQRARLHAPSPVDQ
+529 QRQRARSHSLAPLMSGNGK
-544 RSPRRRS
+544 RS
-551 GWRQRLAQAV
+551 GGWKRRLSQAV

-573 EEQVRPAME
+573 NDVVRPAISE
-582 ALAEQFRT
+582 VSEVFREKGLAVDAQ
-590 RGLTVE
+590 L
-596 THMDPAG
+596 DPG
-603 ASLSLEVV
+603 NASLSLEIG
-611 HGEEHPFL
+611 HGEQHRFL
-619 YRVVM
+619 YQVLM
-624 RGYFTPSFAV
+624 RGYFTPSFAR
-634 AGLDARNRQNRRYY
+634 AGMGGLHLKNRRYF

-662 LVGYSRQQ
+662 LMGYTKEQ
-670 VIDDMLDQYE
+670 IINDMLDQYE

>member
-1 MPESALKEMPL
+1 M
-12 ADTLDHPH
+12 
-20 RGNPVT
+20 NP
-26 TSTPA
+26 
-31 STPSLR
+31 
-37 MNAPVLIGSAAFV
+37 PVFYGAAILI
-50 LIFGLAATLFAEQA
+50 LLFAAVVIGFPQRA
-64 GEWLARAQAW
+64 GEWLLAAQTW
-74 ASGSVGWYY
+74 ASQTVGWYY
-83 LLAMTLYLVF
+83 LLAMTLYLIF
-93 VVVTALSGYGRIK
+93 VVVTALSGYGKIK

-142 LTHFAQPPKGE
+142 LTHFLQPPQGE
-153 AGGSEAARQ
+153 AGTQEAARQ
-162 AMQLLFLHWGL
+162 AMELLFLHWGL

-211 NGPIGYTVDAFG
+211 NGPIGYTVDCFG

-236 FGVLHLN
+236 FGVLQLN
-243 AGLDYLFGIPHDQW
+243 SGLDYLYAIPHTHP
-257 VQVALI
+257 VQMALI
-263 VLMMGAAVIVAVSGV
+263 VLMMGAAISVAVSGV
-278 EKGVRVMSDVNM
+278 DKGIRILSDINM

-305 TQHLLNMLVQN
+305 TQHLLNTLVQN
-316 LGDYLGALPTKS
+316 VGDYLGHLPGKS

-333 YDGGTRWLGD
+333 YGGPSDWLGS

-399 EQAFNGTSDLATV
+399 EQALGDASELGRV
-412 AVSEPSMA
+412 AIEQPSMA
-420 IYHLLESYPWSRAV
+420 LYQMLQNYPWSRAV
-434 IAVTVFISFVFFV
+434 ITVTVLVSFVFFV

-460 SSRGGAVDEDGPRWL
+460 SAHGGSADDDGPKWL
-475 RVFWGALTALI
+475 RVFWGSVTALV
-486 TIGLLFAG
+486 TGGLLFAG

-518 WGLHKAFYLES
+518 WGLHKAFYMES
-529 QRQRARLHAPSPVDQ
+529 QRQRARSHSLAPLMSGNGK
-544 RSPRRRS
+544 RS
-551 GWRQRLAQAV
+551 GGWKRRLSQAV

-573 EEQVRPAME
+573 NDVVRPAISE
-582 ALAEQFRT
+582 VSEVFREKGLAVDAQ
-590 RGLTVE
+590 L
-596 THMDPAG
+596 DPG
-603 ASLSLEVV
+603 NASLSLEIG
-611 HGEEHPFL
+611 HGEQHRFL
-619 YRVVM
+619 YQVLM
-624 RGYFTPSFAV
+624 RGYFTPSFAR
-634 AGLDARNRQNRRYY
+634 AGMGGLHLKNRRYF

-662 LVGYSRQQ
+662 LMGYTKEQ
-670 VIDDMLDQYE
+670 IINDMLDQYE

>member
-1 MPESALKEMPL
+1 M
-12 ADTLDHPH
+12 
-20 RGNPVT
+20 NP
-26 TSTPA
+26 
-31 STPSLR
+31 
-37 MNAPVLIGSAAFV
+37 PVFYGAAILI
-50 LIFGLAATLFAEQA
+50 LLFAAVVIGFPQRA
-64 GEWLARAQAW
+64 GEWLLAAQTW
-74 ASGSVGWYY
+74 ASQTVGWYY
-83 LLAMTLYLVF
+83 LLAMTLYLIF
-93 VVVTALSGYGRIK
+93 VVVTALSGYGKIK

-142 LTHFAQPPKGE
+142 LTHFLQPPQGE
-153 AGGSEAARQ
+153 AGTQEAARQ
-162 AMQLLFLHWGL
+162 AMELLFLHWGL

-211 NGPIGYTVDAFG
+211 NGPIGYTVDCFG

-236 FGVLHLN
+236 FGVLQLN
-243 AGLDYLFGIPHDQW
+243 SGLDYLYAIPHTHA
-257 VQVALI
+257 VQMVLI
-263 VLMMGAAVIVAVSGV
+263 VLMMGAAISVAVSGV
-278 EKGVRVMSDVNM
+278 DKGIRILSDINM

-305 TQHLLNMLVQN
+305 TQHLLNTLVQN
-316 LGDYLGALPTKS
+316 VGDYLGHLPGKS

-333 YDGGTRWLGD
+333 YGGPSDWLGS

-399 EQAFNGTSDLATV
+399 EQALGGASELGRV
-412 AVSEPSMA
+412 AIEQPSMA
-420 IYHLLESYPWSRAV
+420 LYQMLQNYPWSRAV
-434 IAVTVFISFVFFV
+434 ITVTVLVSFVFFV

-460 SSRGGAVDEDGPRWL
+460 SAHGGSADDDGPKWL
-475 RVFWGALTALI
+475 RVFWGSVTALV
-486 TIGLLFAG
+486 TGGLLFAG

-518 WGLHKAFYLES
+518 WGLHKAFYMES
-529 QRQRARLHAPSPVDQ
+529 QRQRARSHSLAPLMSGNGK
-544 RSPRRRS
+544 RS
-551 GWRQRLAQAV
+551 GGWKRRLSQAV

-573 EEQVRPAME
+573 NDVVRPAISE
-582 ALAEQFRT
+582 VSEVFREKGLAVDAQ
-590 RGLTVE
+590 L
-596 THMDPAG
+596 DPG
-603 ASLSLEVV
+603 NASLSLEIG
-611 HGEEHPFL
+611 HGEQHRFL
-619 YRVVM
+619 YQVLM
-624 RGYFTPSFAV
+624 RGYFTPSFAR
-634 AGLDARNRQNRRYY
+634 AGMGGLHLKNRRYF

-662 LVGYSRQQ
+662 LMGYTKEQ
-670 VIDDMLDQYE
+670 IINDMLDQYE

>member
-1 MPESALKEMPL
+1 M
-12 ADTLDHPH
+12 
-20 RGNPVT
+20 NP
-26 TSTPA
+26 
-31 STPSLR
+31 
-37 MNAPVLIGSAAFV
+37 PVFYGAAILI
-50 LIFGLAATLFAEQA
+50 LLFAAVVIGFPQRA
-64 GEWLARAQAW
+64 GEWLLAAQTW
-74 ASGSVGWYY
+74 ASQTVGWYY
-83 LLAMTLYLVF
+83 LLAMTLYLIF
-93 VVVTALSGYGRIK
+93 VVVTALSGYGKIK

-142 LTHFAQPPKGE
+142 LTHFLQPPQGE
-153 AGGSEAARQ
+153 AGTQEAARQ
-162 AMQLLFLHWGL
+162 AMELLFLHWGL

-211 NGPIGYTVDAFG
+211 NGPIGYTVDCFG

-236 FGVLHLN
+236 FGVLQLN
-243 AGLDYLFGIPHDQW
+243 SGLDYLYAIPHTHP
-257 VQVALI
+257 VQMALI
-263 VLMMGAAVIVAVSGV
+263 VLMMGAAISVAVSGV
-278 EKGVRVMSDVNM
+278 DKGIRILSDINM

-305 TQHLLNMLVQN
+305 TQHLLNTLVQN
-316 LGDYLGALPTKS
+316 VGDYLGHLPGKS

-333 YDGGTRWLGD
+333 YGGPSDWLGS

-399 EQAFNGTSDLATV
+399 EQALGGASELGRV
-412 AVSEPSMA
+412 AIEQPSMA
-420 IYHLLESYPWSRAV
+420 LYQMLQNYPWSRAV
-434 IAVTVFISFVFFV
+434 ITVTVLVSFVFFV

-460 SSRGGAVDEDGPRWL
+460 SAHGGSADDDGPKWL
-475 RVFWGALTALI
+475 RVFWGSVTALV
-486 TIGLLFAG
+486 TGGLLFAG

-518 WGLHKAFYLES
+518 WGLHKAFYMES
-529 QRQRARLHAPSPVDQ
+529 QRQRARSHSLAPLMSGNGK
-544 RSPRRRS
+544 RS
-551 GWRQRLAQAV
+551 GGWKRRLSQAV
-561 HFPSRDEVYRFM
+561 HFPSRDEVCRFM
-573 EEQVRPAME
+573 NDVVRPAISE
-582 ALAEQFRT
+582 VSEVFREKGLAVDAQ
-590 RGLTVE
+590 L
-596 THMDPAG
+596 DPG
-603 ASLSLEVV
+603 NASLSLEIG
-611 HGEEHPFL
+611 HGEQHRFL
-619 YRVVM
+619 YQVLM
-624 RGYFTPSFAV
+624 RGYFTPSFAR
-634 AGLDARNRQNRRYY
+634 AGMGGLHLKNRRYF

-662 LVGYSRQQ
+662 LMGYTKEQ
-670 VIDDMLDQYE
+670 IINDMLDQYE

>member
-1 MPESALKEMPL
+1 M
-12 ADTLDHPH
+12 
-20 RGNPVT
+20 NP
-26 TSTPA
+26 
-31 STPSLR
+31 
-37 MNAPVLIGSAAFV
+37 PVFYGAAILI
-50 LIFGLAATLFAEQA
+50 LLFAAVVIGFPQRA
-64 GEWLARAQAW
+64 GEWLLAAQTW
-74 ASGSVGWYY
+74 ASQTVGWYY
-83 LLAMTLYLVF
+83 LLAMTLYLIF
-93 VVVTALSGYGRIK
+93 VVVTALSGYGKIK

-142 LTHFAQPPKGE
+142 LTHFLQPPQGE
-153 AGGSEAARQ
+153 AGTQEAARQ
-162 AMQLLFLHWGL
+162 AMELLFLHWGL

-211 NGPIGYTVDAFG
+211 NGPIGYTVDCFG

-236 FGVLHLN
+236 FGVLQLN
-243 AGLDYLFGIPHDQW
+243 SGLDYLYAIPHTHP
-257 VQVALI
+257 VQMALI
-263 VLMMGAAVIVAVSGV
+263 VLMMGAAISVAVSGV
-278 EKGVRVMSDVNM
+278 DKGIRILSDINM

-305 TQHLLNMLVQN
+305 TQHLLNTLVQN
-316 LGDYLGALPTKS
+316 VGDYLGHLPGKS

-333 YDGGTRWLGD
+333 YGGPSDWLGS

-399 EQAFNGTSDLATV
+399 EQALGGASELGRV
-412 AVSEPSMA
+412 AIEQPSMA
-420 IYHLLESYPWSRAV
+420 LYQMLQNYPWSRAV
-434 IAVTVFISFVFFV
+434 ITVTVLVSFVFFV

-460 SSRGGAVDEDGPRWL
+460 SAHGGSADDDGPKWL
-475 RVFWGALTALI
+475 RVFWGSVTALV
-486 TIGLLFAG
+486 TGGLLFAG
-494 SIDALKSAV
+494 SIDAMKSAV

-518 WGLHKAFYLES
+518 WGLHKAFYMES
-529 QRQRARLHAPSPVDQ
+529 QRQRARSHSLAPLMSGNGK
-544 RSPRRRS
+544 RS
-551 GWRQRLAQAV
+551 GGWKRRLSQAV

-573 EEQVRPAME
+573 NDVVRPAISE
-582 ALAEQFRT
+582 VSEVFREKGLAVDAQ
-590 RGLTVE
+590 L
-596 THMDPAG
+596 DPG
-603 ASLSLEVV
+603 NASLSLEIG
-611 HGEEHPFL
+611 HGEQHRFL
-619 YRVVM
+619 YQVLM
-624 RGYFTPSFAV
+624 RGYFTPSFAR
-634 AGLDARNRQNRRYY
+634 AGMGGLHLKNRRYF

-662 LVGYSRQQ
+662 LMGYTKEQ
-670 VIDDMLDQYE
+670 IINDMLDQYE

>member
-1 MPESALKEMPL
+1 M
-12 ADTLDHPH
+12 
-20 RGNPVT
+20 NP
-26 TSTPA
+26 
-31 STPSLR
+31 
-37 MNAPVLIGSAAFV
+37 PVFYGAAILI
-50 LIFGLAATLFAEQA
+50 LLFAAVVIGFPQRA
-64 GEWLARAQAW
+64 GEWLLAAQTW
-74 ASGSVGWYY
+74 ASQTVGWYY
-83 LLAMTLYLVF
+83 LLAMTLYLIF
-93 VVVTALSGYGRIK
+93 VVVTALSGYGKIK

-142 LTHFAQPPKGE
+142 LTHFLQPPQGE
-153 AGGSEAARQ
+153 AGTQEAARQ
-162 AMQLLFLHWGL
+162 AMELLFLHWGL

-211 NGPIGYTVDAFG
+211 NGPIGYTVDCFG

-236 FGVLHLN
+236 FGVLQLN
-243 AGLDYLFGIPHDQW
+243 SGLDYLYAIPHTHP
-257 VQVALI
+257 VQMALI
-263 VLMMGAAVIVAVSGV
+263 VLMMGAAISVAVSGV
-278 EKGVRVMSDVNM
+278 DKGIRILSDINM

-305 TQHLLNMLVQN
+305 TQHLLNTLVQN
-316 LGDYLGALPTKS
+316 VGDYLGHLPGKS

-333 YDGGTRWLGD
+333 YGGPSDWLGS

-399 EQAFNGTSDLATV
+399 EQALGGASELGRV
-412 AVSEPSMA
+412 AIEQPSMA
-420 IYHLLESYPWSRAV
+420 LYQMLQNYPWSRAV
-434 IAVTVFISFVFFV
+434 ITVTVLVSFVFFV

-460 SSRGGAVDEDGPRWL
+460 SAHGGSADDDGPKWL
-475 RVFWGALTALI
+475 RVFWGSVTALV
-486 TIGLLFAG
+486 TGGLLFAG

-518 WGLHKAFYLES
+518 WGLHKAFYMES
-529 QRQRARLHAPSPVDQ
+529 QRQRARSHSLAPLMSGNGK
-544 RSPRRRS
+544 RS
-551 GWRQRLAQAV
+551 GGWKRRLSQAV

-573 EEQVRPAME
+573 NDVVRPAISE
-582 ALAEQFRT
+582 VSEVFREKGLAVDAQ
-590 RGLTVE
+590 L
-596 THMDPAG
+596 DPG
-603 ASLSLEVV
+603 NASLSLEIG
-611 HGEEHPFL
+611 HGEQHRFL
-619 YRVVM
+619 YQVLM
-624 RGYFTPSFAV
+624 RGYFTPSFAR
-634 AGLDARNRQNRRYY
+634 AGMGSLHLKNRRYF

-662 LVGYSRQQ
+662 LMGYTKEQ
-670 VIDDMLDQYE
+670 IINDMLDQYE

>member
-1 MPESALKEMPL
+1 MCIRDRFYGA
-12 ADTLDHPH
+12 AI
-20 RGNPVT
+20 
-26 TSTPA
+26 
-31 STPSLR
+31 
-37 MNAPVLIGSAAFV
+37 LI
-50 LIFGLAATLFAEQA
+50 LLFAAVVIGFPQRA
-64 GEWLARAQAW
+64 GEWLLAAQTW
-74 ASGSVGWYY
+74 ASQTVGWYY
-83 LLAMTLYLVF
+83 LLAMTLYLIF
-93 VVVTALSGYGRIK
+93 VVVTALSGYGKIK

-142 LTHFAQPPKGE
+142 LTHFLQPPQGE
-153 AGGSEAARQ
+153 AGTQEAARQ
-162 AMQLLFLHWGL
+162 AMELLFLHWGL

-211 NGPIGYTVDAFG
+211 NGPIGYTVDCFG

-236 FGVLHLN
+236 FGVLQLN
-243 AGLDYLFGIPHDQW
+243 SGLDYLYAIPHTHP
-257 VQVALI
+257 VQMALI
-263 VLMMGAAVIVAVSGV
+263 VLMMGAAISVAVSGV
-278 EKGVRVMSDVNM
+278 DKGIRILSDINM

-305 TQHLLNMLVQN
+305 TQHLLNTLVQN
-316 LGDYLGALPTKS
+316 VGDYLGHLPGKS

-333 YDGGTRWLGD
+333 YGGPSDWLGS

-399 EQAFNGTSDLATV
+399 EQALGGASELGRV
-412 AVSEPSMA
+412 AIEQPSMA
-420 IYHLLESYPWSRAV
+420 LYQMLQNYPWSRAV
-434 IAVTVFISFVFFV
+434 ITVTVLVSFVFFV

-460 SSRGGAVDEDGPRWL
+460 SAHGGSADDDGPKWL
-475 RVFWGALTALI
+475 RVFWGSVTALV
-486 TIGLLFAG
+486 TGGLLFAG

-518 WGLHKAFYLES
+518 WGLHKAFYMES
-529 QRQRARLHAPSPVDQ
+529 QRQRARSHSLAPLMSGNGK
-544 RSPRRRS
+544 RS
-551 GWRQRLAQAV
+551 GGWKRRLSQAV

-573 EEQVRPAME
+573 NDVVRPAISE
-582 ALAEQFRT
+582 VSEVFREKGLAVDAQ
-590 RGLTVE
+590 L
-596 THMDPAG
+596 DPG
-603 ASLSLEVV
+603 NASLSLEIG
-611 HGEEHPFL
+611 HGEQHRFL
-619 YRVVM
+619 YQVLM
-624 RGYFTPSFAV
+624 RGYFTPSFAR
-634 AGLDARNRQNRRYY
+634 AGMGGLHLKNRRYF

-662 LVGYSRQQ
+662 LMGYTKEQ
-670 VIDDMLDQYE
+670 IINDMLDQYE

>member
-1 MPESALKEMPL
+1 M
-12 ADTLDHPH
+12 
-20 RGNPVT
+20 NP
-26 TSTPA
+26 
-31 STPSLR
+31 
-37 MNAPVLIGSAAFV
+37 PVFYGAAILI
-50 LIFGLAATLFAEQA
+50 LLFAAVVIGFPQRA
-64 GEWLARAQAW
+64 GEWLLAAQTW
-74 ASGSVGWYY
+74 ASQTVGWYY
-83 LLAMTLYLVF
+83 LLAMTLYLIF
-93 VVVTALSGYGRIK
+93 VVVTALSGYGKIK

-142 LTHFAQPPKGE
+142 LTHFLQPPQGE
-153 AGGSEAARQ
+153 AGTQEAARQ
-162 AMQLLFLHWGL
+162 AMELLFLHWGL

-211 NGPIGYTVDAFG
+211 NGPIGYTVDCFG

-236 FGVLHLN
+236 FGVLQLN
-243 AGLDYLFGIPHDQW
+243 SGLDYLYAIPHTHA
-257 VQVALI
+257 VQMVLI
-263 VLMMGAAVIVAVSGV
+263 VLMMGAAISVAVSGV
-278 EKGVRVMSDVNM
+278 DKGIRILSDINM

-305 TQHLLNMLVQN
+305 TQHLLNTLVQN
-316 LGDYLGALPTKS
+316 VGDYLGHLPGKS

-333 YDGGTRWLGD
+333 YGGPSDWLGS

-399 EQAFNGTSDLATV
+399 EQALGGASELGRV
-412 AVSEPSMA
+412 AIEQPSMA
-420 IYHLLESYPWSRAV
+420 LYQMLQNYPWSRAV
-434 IAVTVFISFVFFV
+434 ITVTVLVSFVFFV

-460 SSRGGAVDEDGPRWL
+460 SAHGGSADDDGPKWL
-475 RVFWGALTALI
+475 RVFWGAVTALV
-486 TIGLLFAG
+486 TGGLLFAG

-518 WGLHKAFYLES
+518 WGLHKAFYMES
-529 QRQRARLHAPSPVDQ
+529 QRQRARSHSLAPLMSGNGK
-544 RSPRRRS
+544 RS
-551 GWRQRLAQAV
+551 GGWKRRLSQAV

-573 EEQVRPAME
+573 NDVVRPAISE
-582 ALAEQFRT
+582 VSEVFREKGLAVDAQ
-590 RGLTVE
+590 L
-596 THMDPAG
+596 DPG
-603 ASLSLEVV
+603 NASLSLEIG
-611 HGEEHPFL
+611 HGEQHRFL
-619 YRVVM
+619 YQVLM
-624 RGYFTPSFAV
+624 RGYFTPSFAR
-634 AGLDARNRQNRRYY
+634 AGMGGLHLKNRRYF

-662 LVGYSRQQ
+662 LMGYTKEQ
-670 VIDDMLDQYE
+670 IINDMLDQYE

>member
-1 MPESALKEMPL
+1 M
-12 ADTLDHPH
+12 
-20 RGNPVT
+20 NP
-26 TSTPA
+26 
-31 STPSLR
+31 
-37 MNAPVLIGSAAFV
+37 PVFYGAAILI
-50 LIFGLAATLFAEQA
+50 LLFAAVVIGFPQRA
-64 GEWLARAQAW
+64 GEWLLAAQTW
-74 ASGSVGWYY
+74 ASQTVGWYY
-83 LLAMTLYLVF
+83 LLAMTLYLIF
-93 VVVTALSGYGRIK
+93 VVVTALSGYGKIK

-142 LTHFAQPPKGE
+142 LTHFLQPPQGE
-153 AGGSEAARQ
+153 AGTQEAARQ
-162 AMQLLFLHWGL
+162 AMELLFLHWGL

-211 NGPIGYTVDAFG
+211 NGPIGYTVDCFG

-236 FGVLHLN
+236 FGVLQLN
-243 AGLDYLFGIPHDQW
+243 SGLDYLYAIPHTHA
-257 VQVALI
+257 VQMVLI
-263 VLMMGAAVIVAVSGV
+263 VLMMGAAISVAVSGV
-278 EKGVRVMSDVNM
+278 DKGIRILSDINM

-305 TQHLLNMLVQN
+305 TQHLLNTLVQN
-316 LGDYLGALPTKS
+316 VGDYLGHLPGKS

-333 YDGGTRWLGD
+333 YGGPSDWLGS

-399 EQAFNGTSDLATV
+399 EQALGGASELGRV
-412 AVSEPSMA
+412 AIEQPSMA
-420 IYHLLESYPWSRAV
+420 LYQMLQNYPWSRAV
-434 IAVTVFISFVFFV
+434 ITVTVLVSFVFFV

-460 SSRGGAVDEDGPRWL
+460 SAHGGSADDDGPKWL
-475 RVFWGALTALI
+475 RVFWGSVTALV
-486 TIGLLFAG
+486 TGGLLFAG

-518 WGLHKAFYLES
+518 WGLHKAFYMES
-529 QRQRARLHAPSPVDQ
+529 QRQRARSHSLAPLMSGNGK
-544 RSPRRRS
+544 RS
-551 GWRQRLAQAV
+551 GGWKRRLSQSV

-573 EEQVRPAME
+573 NDVVRPAISE
-582 ALAEQFRT
+582 VSEVFREKGLAVDAQ
-590 RGLTVE
+590 L
-596 THMDPAG
+596 DPG
-603 ASLSLEVV
+603 NASLSLEIG
-611 HGEEHPFL
+611 HGEQHRFL
-619 YRVVM
+619 YQVLM
-624 RGYFTPSFAV
+624 RGYFTPSFAR
-634 AGLDARNRQNRRYY
+634 AGMGGLHLKNRRYF

-662 LVGYSRQQ
+662 LMGYTKEQ
-670 VIDDMLDQYE
+670 IINDMLDQYE

>member
-1 MPESALKEMPL
+1 M
-12 ADTLDHPH
+12 
-20 RGNPVT
+20 NP
-26 TSTPA
+26 
-31 STPSLR
+31 
-37 MNAPVLIGSAAFV
+37 PVFYGAAILI
-50 LIFGLAATLFAEQA
+50 LLFAAVVIGFPQRA
-64 GEWLARAQAW
+64 GEWLLAAQTW
-74 ASGSVGWYY
+74 ASQTVGWYY
-83 LLAMTLYLVF
+83 LLAMTLYLIF
-93 VVVTALSGYGRIK
+93 VVVTALSGYGKIK

-142 LTHFAQPPKGE
+142 LTHFLQPPQGE
-153 AGGSEAARQ
+153 AGTQEAARQ
-162 AMQLLFLHWGL
+162 AMELLFLHWGL

-211 NGPIGYTVDAFG
+211 NGPIGYTVDCFG

-236 FGVLHLN
+236 FGVLQLN
-243 AGLDYLFGIPHDQW
+243 SGLDYLYAIPHTHP
-257 VQVALI
+257 VQMALI
-263 VLMMGAAVIVAVSGV
+263 VLMMGAAISVAVSGV
-278 EKGVRVMSDVNM
+278 DKGIRILSDINM

-305 TQHLLNMLVQN
+305 TQHLLNTLVQN
-316 LGDYLGALPTKS
+316 VGDYLGHLPGKS

-333 YDGGTRWLGD
+333 YGGPSDWLGS

-399 EQAFNGTSDLATV
+399 EQALGGASELGRV
-412 AVSEPSMA
+412 AIKQPSMA
-420 IYHLLESYPWSRAV
+420 LYQMLQNYPWSRAV
-434 IAVTVFISFVFFV
+434 ITVTVLVSFVFFV

-460 SSRGGAVDEDGPRWL
+460 SAHGGSADDDGPKWL
-475 RVFWGALTALI
+475 RVFWGSVTALV
-486 TIGLLFAG
+486 TGGLLFAG

-518 WGLHKAFYLES
+518 WGLHKAFYMES
-529 QRQRARLHAPSPVDQ
+529 QRQRARSHSLAPLMSGNGK
-544 RSPRRRS
+544 RS
-551 GWRQRLAQAV
+551 GGWKRRLSQAV

-573 EEQVRPAME
+573 NDVVRPAISE
-582 ALAEQFRT
+582 VSEVFREKGLAVDAQ
-590 RGLTVE
+590 L
-596 THMDPAG
+596 DPG
-603 ASLSLEVV
+603 NASLSLEIG
-611 HGEEHPFL
+611 HGEQHRFL
-619 YRVVM
+619 YQVLM
-624 RGYFTPSFAV
+624 RGYFTPSFAR
-634 AGLDARNRQNRRYY
+634 AGMGGLHLKNRRYF

-662 LVGYSRQQ
+662 LMGYTKEQ
-670 VIDDMLDQYE
+670 IINDMLDQYE

>member
-1 MPESALKEMPL
+1 M
-12 ADTLDHPH
+12 
-20 RGNPVT
+20 NP
-26 TSTPA
+26 
-31 STPSLR
+31 
-37 MNAPVLIGSAAFV
+37 PVFYGAAILI
-50 LIFGLAATLFAEQA
+50 LLFAAVVIGFPQRA
-64 GEWLARAQAW
+64 GEWLLAAQTW
-74 ASGSVGWYY
+74 ASQTVGWYY
-83 LLAMTLYLVF
+83 LLAMTLYLIF
-93 VVVTALSGYGRIK
+93 VVVTALSGYGKIK

-142 LTHFAQPPKGE
+142 LTHFLQPPQGE
-153 AGGSEAARQ
+153 AGTQEAARQ
-162 AMQLLFLHWGL
+162 AMELLFLHWGL

-211 NGPIGYTVDAFG
+211 NGPIGYTVDCFG

-236 FGVLHLN
+236 FGVLQLN
-243 AGLDYLFGIPHDQW
+243 SGLDYLYAIPHTHP
-257 VQVALI
+257 VQMALI
-263 VLMMGAAVIVAVSGV
+263 VLMMGAAISVAVSGV
-278 EKGVRVMSDVNM
+278 DKGIRILSDINM

-305 TQHLLNMLVQN
+305 TQHLLNTLVQN
-316 LGDYLGALPTKS
+316 VGDYLGHLPGKS

-333 YDGGTRWLGD
+333 YGGPSDWLGS

-399 EQAFNGTSDLATV
+399 EQALGGASELGRV
-412 AVSEPSMA
+412 AIEQPSMA
-420 IYHLLESYPWSRAV
+420 LYQMLQNYPWSRAV
-434 IAVTVFISFVFFV
+434 ITVTVLVSFVFFV

-460 SSRGGAVDEDGPRWL
+460 SAHGGSADDDGPKWL
-475 RVFWGALTALI
+475 RVFWGSVTALV
-486 TIGLLFAG
+486 TGGLLFAG

-518 WGLHKAFYLES
+518 WGLHKAFYMES
-529 QRQRARLHAPSPVDQ
+529 QRQRARSHSLAPLMSGNGK
-544 RSPRRRS
+544 RS
-551 GWRQRLAQAV
+551 GGWKRRLSQAV

-573 EEQVRPAME
+573 NDVVRPAISE
-582 ALAEQFRT
+582 VSEVFREKGLAVDAQ
-590 RGLTVE
+590 L
-596 THMDPAG
+596 DPG
-603 ASLSLEVV
+603 NASLSLEIG
-611 HGEEHPFL
+611 HGEQHRFL
-619 YRVVM
+619 YQVLM
-624 RGYFTPSFAV
+624 RGYFTPSFAR
-634 AGLDARNRQNRRYY
+634 AGMGGLHLKNRRYF

-662 LVGYSRQQ
+662 LTGYTKEQ
-670 VIDDMLDQYE
+670 IINDMLDQYE

>member
-1 MPESALKEMPL
+1 MSAVPS
-12 ADTLDHPH
+12 PS
-20 RGNPVT
+20 VT
-26 TSTPA
+26 APPTPA
-31 STPSLR
+31 MR
-37 MNAPVLIGSAAFV
+37 MNPPVFYGAAALILLFV
-50 LIFGLAATLFAEQA
+50 ALVIGFPAEA
-64 GEWLARAQAW
+64 GQWLLDAQAW
-74 ASGSVGWYY
+74 AAANVGWYY
-83 LLAMTLYLVF
+83 LLAMTLYLIF
-93 VVVTALSGYGRIK
+93 VVVTALSGYGKIK

-142 LTHFAQPPKGE
+142 LTHFLQPPQGA
-153 AGGSEAARQ
+153 AGGAEAARQ

-211 NGPIGYTVDAFG
+211 NGPIGYTVDCFG
-223 IIATVFGLGADMG
+223 IVATVFGLGADMG
-236 FGVLHLN
+236 FGVLQLN
-243 AGLDYLFGIPHDQW
+243 AGLDYLFGVAHSHP
-257 VQVALI
+257 VQMTLI
-263 VLMMGAAVIVAVSGV
+263 ALMMGAAIAVAVSGV
-278 EKGVRVMSDVNM
+278 DKGIRLLSDINM
-290 LLACSLLLFVLFAGP
+290 LLACGLLLFVLFAGP
-305 TQHLLNMLVQN
+305 TQHLLNTLVQN
-316 LGDYLGALPTKS
+316 IGDYLGALPTKS

-333 YDGGTRWLGD
+333 YGEGGDWLGG

-399 EQAFNGTSDLATV
+399 DQVLNHGAVELGRVALA
-412 AVSEPSMA
+412 EPQMA
-420 IYHLLESYPWSRAV
+420 LYQLLQDYPGSRAL
-434 IAVTVFISFVFFV
+434 IAVTVLVSFVFFV

-460 SSRGGAVDEDGPRWL
+460 SARGGSADDDGPKWL
-475 RVFWGALTALI
+475 RVFWGLATALV
-486 TIGLLFAG
+486 TGGLLFAG

-529 QRQRARLHAPSPVDQ
+529 QRQRARSHSLAPPLAAKAGGWK
-544 RSPRRRS
+544 RRIS
-551 GWRQRLAQAV
+551 QAV
-561 HFPSRDEVYRFM
+561 HFPTRDEVYRFLAD
-573 EEQVRPAME
+573 VVSPAM
-582 ALAEQFRT
+582 AEVAEVFRDK
-590 RGLTVE
+590 GLQVDADL
-596 THMDPAG
+596 DPG
-603 ASLSLEVV
+603 NLELSLEIG
-611 HGEEHPFL
+611 HGEQHPF
-619 YRVVM
+619 YYQVSM
-624 RGYFTPSFAV
+624 RGYFTPSFAR
-634 AGLDARNRQNRRYY
+634 AGMGGLHLKNRRYF

-662 LVGYSRQQ
+662 LMGYGKEQ
-670 VIDDMLDQYE
+670 IINDMLDQYE

>member
-1 MPESALKEMPL
+1 MFA
-12 ADTLDHPH
+12 A
-20 RGNPVT
+20 V
-26 TSTPA
+26 
-31 STPSLR
+31 
-37 MNAPVLIGSAAFV
+37 VIGFP
-50 LIFGLAATLFAEQA
+50 QRA
-64 GEWLARAQAW
+64 GEWLLAAQTW
-74 ASGSVGWYY
+74 ASQTVGWYY
-83 LLAMTLYLVF
+83 LLAMTLYLIF
-93 VVVTALSGYGRIK
+93 VVVTALSGYGKIK

-142 LTHFAQPPKGE
+142 LTHFLQPPQGE
-153 AGGSEAARQ
+153 AGTQEAARQ
-162 AMQLLFLHWGL
+162 AMELLFLHWGL

-211 NGPIGYTVDAFG
+211 NGPIGYTVDCFG

-236 FGVLHLN
+236 FGVLQLN
-243 AGLDYLFGIPHDQW
+243 SGLDYLYAIPHTHA
-257 VQVALI
+257 VQMVLI
-263 VLMMGAAVIVAVSGV
+263 VLMMGAAISVAVSGV
-278 EKGVRVMSDVNM
+278 DKGIRILSDINM

-305 TQHLLNMLVQN
+305 TQHLLNTLVQN
-316 LGDYLGALPTKS
+316 VGDYLGHLPGKS

-333 YDGGTRWLGD
+333 YGGPSDWLGS

-399 EQAFNGTSDLATV
+399 EQALGGASELGRV
-412 AVSEPSMA
+412 AIEQPSMA
-420 IYHLLESYPWSRAV
+420 LYQMLQNHPWSRAV
-434 IAVTVFISFVFFV
+434 ITVTVLVSFVFFV

-460 SSRGGAVDEDGPRWL
+460 SAHGGSADDDGPKWL
-475 RVFWGALTALI
+475 RVFWGSVTALV
-486 TIGLLFAG
+486 TGGLLFAG

-518 WGLHKAFYLES
+518 WGLHKAFYMES
-529 QRQRARLHAPSPVDQ
+529 QRQRARSHSLAPLMSGNGK
-544 RSPRRRS
+544 RS
-551 GWRQRLAQAV
+551 GGWKRRLSQAV

-573 EEQVRPAME
+573 NDVVRPAISE
-582 ALAEQFRT
+582 VSEVFREKGLAVDAQ
-590 RGLTVE
+590 L
-596 THMDPAG
+596 DPG
-603 ASLSLEVV
+603 NASLSLEIG
-611 HGEEHPFL
+611 HGEQHRFL
-619 YRVVM
+619 YQVLM
-624 RGYFTPSFAV
+624 RGYFTPSFAR
-634 AGLDARNRQNRRYY
+634 AGMGGLHLKNRRYF

-662 LVGYSRQQ
+662 LMGYTKEQ
-670 VIDDMLDQYE
+670 IINDMLDQYE

>member
-1 MPESALKEMPL
+1 M
-12 ADTLDHPH
+12 
-20 RGNPVT
+20 NP
-26 TSTPA
+26 
-31 STPSLR
+31 
-37 MNAPVLIGSAAFV
+37 PVFYGAAILI
-50 LIFGLAATLFAEQA
+50 LLFAAVVIGFPQRA
-64 GEWLARAQAW
+64 GEWLLAAQTW
-74 ASGSVGWYY
+74 ASQTVGWYY
-83 LLAMTLYLVF
+83 LLAMTLYLIF
-93 VVVTALSGYGRIK
+93 VVVTALSGYGKIK

-142 LTHFAQPPKGE
+142 LTHFLQPPQGE
-153 AGGSEAARQ
+153 AGTQEAARQ
-162 AMQLLFLHWGL
+162 AMELLFLHWGL

-211 NGPIGYTVDAFG
+211 NGPIGYTVDCFG

-236 FGVLHLN
+236 FGVLQLN
-243 AGLDYLFGIPHDQW
+243 SGLDYLYAIPHTHA
-257 VQVALI
+257 VQMVLI
-263 VLMMGAAVIVAVSGV
+263 VLMMGAAISVAVSGV
-278 EKGVRVMSDVNM
+278 DKGIRILSDINM

-305 TQHLLNMLVQN
+305 TQHLLNTLVQN
-316 LGDYLGALPTKS
+316 VGDYLGHLPGKS

-333 YDGGTRWLGD
+333 YGGPSNWLGS

-375 VFGVLFIPL
+375 VFGVLLIPL

-399 EQAFNGTSDLATV
+399 EQALGGASELGRV
-412 AVSEPSMA
+412 AIEQPSMA
-420 IYHLLESYPWSRAV
+420 LYQMLQNYPWSRAV
-434 IAVTVFISFVFFV
+434 ITVTVLVSFVFFV

-460 SSRGGAVDEDGPRWL
+460 SAHGGSADDDGPKWL
-475 RVFWGALTALI
+475 RVFWGSVTALV
-486 TIGLLFAG
+486 TGGLLFAG

-518 WGLHKAFYLES
+518 WGLHKAFYMES
-529 QRQRARLHAPSPVDQ
+529 QRQRARSHSLAPLMSGNGK
-544 RSPRRRS
+544 RS
-551 GWRQRLAQAV
+551 GGWKRRLSQAV

-573 EEQVRPAME
+573 NDVVRPAISE
-582 ALAEQFRT
+582 VSEVFREKGLAVDAQ
-590 RGLTVE
+590 L
-596 THMDPAG
+596 DPG
-603 ASLSLEVV
+603 NASLSLEIG
-611 HGEEHPFL
+611 HGEQHRFL
-619 YRVVM
+619 YQVLM
-624 RGYFTPSFAV
+624 RGYFTPSFAR
-634 AGLDARNRQNRRYY
+634 AGMGGLHLKNRRYF

-662 LVGYSRQQ
+662 LMGYTKEQ
-670 VIDDMLDQYE
+670 IINDMLDQYE

>member
-1 MPESALKEMPL
+1 M
-12 ADTLDHPH
+12 
-20 RGNPVT
+20 NP
-26 TSTPA
+26 
-31 STPSLR
+31 
-37 MNAPVLIGSAAFV
+37 PVFYGAAILI
-50 LIFGLAATLFAEQA
+50 LLFAAVVIGFPQRA
-64 GEWLARAQAW
+64 GEWLLAAQTW
-74 ASGSVGWYY
+74 ASQTVGWYY
-83 LLAMTLYLVF
+83 LLAMTLYLIF
-93 VVVTALSGYGRIK
+93 VVVTALSGYGKIK

-142 LTHFAQPPKGE
+142 LTHFLQPPQGE
-153 AGGSEAARQ
+153 AGTQEAARQ
-162 AMQLLFLHWGL
+162 AMELLFLHWGL

-211 NGPIGYTVDAFG
+211 NGPIGYTVDCFG

-236 FGVLHLN
+236 FGVLQLN
-243 AGLDYLFGIPHDQW
+243 SGLDYLYAIPHTHP
-257 VQVALI
+257 VQMALI
-263 VLMMGAAVIVAVSGV
+263 VLMMGAAISVAVSGV
-278 EKGVRVMSDVNM
+278 DKGIRILSDINM

-305 TQHLLNMLVQN
+305 TQHLLNTLVQN
-316 LGDYLGALPTKS
+316 VGDYLGHLPGKS

-333 YDGGTRWLGD
+333 YGGPSDWLGS

-399 EQAFNGTSDLATV
+399 EQALGGASELGRV
-412 AVSEPSMA
+412 AIEQPSMA
-420 IYHLLESYPWSRAV
+420 LYQMLQNYPWSRAV
-434 IAVTVFISFVFFV
+434 ITVTVLVSFVFFV

-460 SSRGGAVDEDGPRWL
+460 SAHGGSADDDGPKWL
-475 RVFWGALTALI
+475 RVFWGSVTALV
-486 TIGLLFAG
+486 TGGLLFAG

-518 WGLHKAFYLES
+518 WGLHKAFYMES
-529 QRQRARLHAPSPVDQ
+529 QHQRARSHSLAPLMSGNGK
-544 RSPRRRS
+544 RS
-551 GWRQRLAQAV
+551 GGWKRRLSQAV

-573 EEQVRPAME
+573 NDVVRPAISE
-582 ALAEQFRT
+582 VSEVFREKGLAVDAQ
-590 RGLTVE
+590 L
-596 THMDPAG
+596 DPG
-603 ASLSLEVV
+603 NASLSLEIG
-611 HGEEHPFL
+611 HGEQHRFL
-619 YRVVM
+619 YQVLM
-624 RGYFTPSFAV
+624 RGYFTPSFAR
-634 AGLDARNRQNRRYY
+634 AGMGGLHLKNRRYF

-662 LVGYSRQQ
+662 LMGYTKEQ
-670 VIDDMLDQYE
+670 IINDMLDQYE

>member
-1 MPESALKEMPL
+1 
-12 ADTLDHPH
+12 
-20 RGNPVT
+20 
-26 TSTPA
+26 
-31 STPSLR
+31 
-37 MNAPVLIGSAAFV
+37 IGFP
-50 LIFGLAATLFAEQA
+50 QRA
-64 GEWLARAQAW
+64 GEWLLASQTW
-74 ASGSVGWYY
+74 ASQTVGWYY
-83 LLAMTLYLVF
+83 LLAMTLYLIF
-93 VVVTALSGYGRIK
+93 VVVTALSGYGKIK

-142 LTHFAQPPKGE
+142 LTHFLQPPQGE
-153 AGGSEAARQ
+153 AGTQEAARQ
-162 AMQLLFLHWGL
+162 AMELLFLHWGL

-211 NGPIGYTVDAFG
+211 NGPIGYTVDCFG

-236 FGVLHLN
+236 FGVLQLN
-243 AGLDYLFGIPHDQW
+243 SGLDYLYAIPHTHA
-257 VQVALI
+257 VQMVLI
-263 VLMMGAAVIVAVSGV
+263 VLMMGAAISVAVSGV
-278 EKGVRVMSDVNM
+278 DKGIRILSDINM

-305 TQHLLNMLVQN
+305 TQHLLNTLVQN
-316 LGDYLGALPTKS
+316 VGDYLGHLPGKS

-333 YDGGTRWLGD
+333 YGGPSDWLGS

-399 EQAFNGTSDLATV
+399 EQALGGASELGRV
-412 AVSEPSMA
+412 AIEQPSMA
-420 IYHLLESYPWSRAV
+420 LYQMLQNYPWSRAV
-434 IAVTVFISFVFFV
+434 ITVTVLVSFVFFV

-460 SSRGGAVDEDGPRWL
+460 SAHGGSADDDGPKWL
-475 RVFWGALTALI
+475 RVFWGSVTALV
-486 TIGLLFAG
+486 TGGLLFAG

-518 WGLHKAFYLES
+518 WGLHKAFYMES
-529 QRQRARLHAPSPVDQ
+529 QRQRARSHSLAPLMSGNGK
-544 RSPRRRS
+544 RS
-551 GWRQRLAQAV
+551 GGWKRRLSQAV

-573 EEQVRPAME
+573 NDVVRPAISE
-582 ALAEQFRT
+582 VSEVFREKGLAVDAQ
-590 RGLTVE
+590 L
-596 THMDPAG
+596 DPG
-603 ASLSLEVV
+603 NASLSLEIG
-611 HGEEHPFL
+611 HGEQHRFL
-619 YRVVM
+619 YQVLM
-624 RGYFTPSFAV
+624 RGYFTPSFAR
-634 AGLDARNRQNRRYY
+634 AGMGGLHLKNRRYF

-662 LVGYSRQQ
+662 LMGYTKEQ
-670 VIDDMLDQYE
+670 IINDMLDQYE

>member
-1 MPESALKEMPL
+1 MIL
-12 ADTLDHPH
+12 
-20 RGNPVT
+20 
-26 TSTPA
+26 
-31 STPSLR
+31 
-37 MNAPVLIGSAAFV
+37 
-50 LIFGLAATLFAEQA
+50 LFAAVVIGFPQRA
-64 GEWLARAQAW
+64 GEWLLAAQTW
-74 ASGSVGWYY
+74 ASQTVGWYY
-83 LLAMTLYLVF
+83 LLAMTLYLIF
-93 VVVTALSGYGRIK
+93 VVVTALSGYGKIK

-142 LTHFAQPPKGE
+142 LTHFLQPPQGE
-153 AGGSEAARQ
+153 AGTQEAARQ
-162 AMQLLFLHWGL
+162 AMELLFLHWGL

-211 NGPIGYTVDAFG
+211 NGPIGYTVDCFG

-236 FGVLHLN
+236 FGVLQLN
-243 AGLDYLFGIPHDQW
+243 SGLDYLYAIPHTHP
-257 VQVALI
+257 VQMALI
-263 VLMMGAAVIVAVSGV
+263 VLMMGAAISVAVSGV
-278 EKGVRVMSDVNM
+278 DKGIRILSDINM

-305 TQHLLNMLVQN
+305 TQHLLNTLVQN
-316 LGDYLGALPTKS
+316 LGDYLGHLPGKS

-333 YDGGTRWLGD
+333 YGGPSDWLGS

-399 EQAFNGTSDLATV
+399 EQALGGASELGRV
-412 AVSEPSMA
+412 AIEQPSMA
-420 IYHLLESYPWSRAV
+420 LYQMLQNYPWSRAV
-434 IAVTVFISFVFFV
+434 ITVTVLVSFVFFV

-460 SSRGGAVDEDGPRWL
+460 SAHGGSADDDGPKWL
-475 RVFWGALTALI
+475 RVFWGSVTALV
-486 TIGLLFAG
+486 TGGLLFAG

-518 WGLHKAFYLES
+518 WGLHKAFYMES
-529 QRQRARLHAPSPVDQ
+529 QRQRARSHSLAPLMSGNGK
-544 RSPRRRS
+544 RS
-551 GWRQRLAQAV
+551 GGWKRRLSQAV

-573 EEQVRPAME
+573 NDVVRPAISE
-582 ALAEQFRT
+582 VSEVFREKGLAVDAQ
-590 RGLTVE
+590 L
-596 THMDPAG
+596 DPG
-603 ASLSLEVV
+603 NASLSLEIG
-611 HGEEHPFL
+611 HGEQHRFL
-619 YRVVM
+619 YQVLM
-624 RGYFTPSFAV
+624 RGYFTPSFAR
-634 AGLDARNRQNRRYY
+634 AGMGGLHLKNRRYF

-662 LVGYSRQQ
+662 LMGYTKEQ
-670 VIDDMLDQYE
+670 IINDMLDQYE

>member
-1 MPESALKEMPL
+1 M
-12 ADTLDHPH
+12 
-20 RGNPVT
+20 NP
-26 TSTPA
+26 
-31 STPSLR
+31 
-37 MNAPVLIGSAAFV
+37 PVFYGAAILI
-50 LIFGLAATLFAEQA
+50 LLFAAVVIGFPQRA
-64 GEWLARAQAW
+64 GEWLLAAQTW
-74 ASGSVGWYY
+74 ASQTVGWYY
-83 LLAMTLYLVF
+83 LLAMTLYLIF
-93 VVVTALSGYGRIK
+93 VVVTALSGYGKIK

-142 LTHFAQPPKGE
+142 LTHFLQPPQGE
-153 AGGSEAARQ
+153 AGTQEAARQ
-162 AMQLLFLHWGL
+162 AMELLFLHWGL

-211 NGPIGYTVDAFG
+211 NGPIGYTVDCFG

-236 FGVLHLN
+236 FGVLQLN
-243 AGLDYLFGIPHDQW
+243 SGLDYLYAIPHTHP
-257 VQVALI
+257 VQMALI
-263 VLMMGAAVIVAVSGV
+263 VLMMGAAISVAVSGV
-278 EKGVRVMSDVNM
+278 DKGIRILSDINM
-290 LLACSLLLFVLFAGP
+290 LLACSLLLFVLFTGP
-305 TQHLLNMLVQN
+305 TQHLLNTLVQN
-316 LGDYLGALPTKS
+316 VGDYLGHLPGKS

-333 YDGGTRWLGD
+333 YGGPSDWLGS

-399 EQAFNGTSDLATV
+399 EQALGGASELGRV
-412 AVSEPSMA
+412 AIEQPSMA
-420 IYHLLESYPWSRAV
+420 LYQMLQNYPWSRAV
-434 IAVTVFISFVFFV
+434 ITVTVLVSFVFFV

-460 SSRGGAVDEDGPRWL
+460 SAHGGSADDDGPKWL
-475 RVFWGALTALI
+475 RVFWGSVTALV
-486 TIGLLFAG
+486 TGGLLFAG

-518 WGLHKAFYLES
+518 WGLHKAFYMES
-529 QRQRARLHAPSPVDQ
+529 QRQRARSHSLAPLMSGNGK
-544 RSPRRRS
+544 RS
-551 GWRQRLAQAV
+551 GGWKRRLSQAV

-573 EEQVRPAME
+573 NDVVRPAISE
-582 ALAEQFRT
+582 VSEVFREKGLAVDAQ
-590 RGLTVE
+590 L
-596 THMDPAG
+596 DPG
-603 ASLSLEVV
+603 NASLSLEIG
-611 HGEEHPFL
+611 HGEQHRFL
-619 YRVVM
+619 YQVLM
-624 RGYFTPSFAV
+624 RGYFTPSFAR
-634 AGLDARNRQNRRYY
+634 AGMGGLHLKNRRYF

-662 LVGYSRQQ
+662 LMGYTKEQ
-670 VIDDMLDQYE
+670 IINDMLDQYE